1 MTSWQFGGEAVR
13 MPDVNILIY
22 AHRAD
27 EAVHEP
33 YKAWLEQA
41 LAGAEPLALSV
52 LSAVG
57 FVRIVTNARVY
68 SAPTPLGTA
77 LAAIEAIA
85 AHPNCRVVGTDAS
98 HLTRFVE
105 ISRASKVAGK
115 HVADAQHAAVAIASA
130 ATWVTRDADFRRF
143 ESVGLRWQHLVL
155 G

>member
-1 MTSWQFGGEAVR
+1 MR

-27 EAVHEP
+27 EVVHAP

-57 FVRIVTNARVY
+57 FVRIVTNARIY
-68 SAPTPLGTA
+68 SNPTPLGTA

-98 HLTRFVE
+98 HLARFVD
-105 ISRASKVAGK
+105 VARVSAAVGK
-115 HVADAQHAAVAIASA
+115 LVADAQHAAVAIASA
-130 ATWVTRDADFRRF
+130 ATWVTRDADFKRF
-143 ESVGLRWQHLVL
+143 EVAGLRWEHLVL